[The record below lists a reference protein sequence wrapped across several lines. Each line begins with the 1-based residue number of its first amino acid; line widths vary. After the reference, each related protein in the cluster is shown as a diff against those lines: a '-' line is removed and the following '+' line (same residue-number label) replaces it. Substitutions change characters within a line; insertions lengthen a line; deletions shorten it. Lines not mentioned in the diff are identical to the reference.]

1 MQKSINSSVIVP
13 IFPLPIVLFPSIELP
28 LHIFEKRYRAMIDDV
43 VQADGAFG
51 VIRIEEGASSIAVT
65 GCLARIVDVTRLH
78 DGRMN
83 ILACGYQRFSV
94 LELLDGRPYR
104 QARVRA
110 LSESEPGVESYAV
123 AREVRA
129 ALDDIARLSSKL
141 QGHPT
146 DVLDDR
152 PSDPTALSYWIPARL
167 YGSPSEQQRLLD
179 MNTVLERLDAEYIL
193 LNETRNQLAAKTAL
207 KDAFS

>member
-1 MQKSINSSVIVP
+1 MNKARNRSKVIP
-13 IFPLPIVLFPSIELP
+13 IFPLPIVLFPSEELS
-28 LHIFEKRYRAMIDDV
+28 LHIFEKRYLAMIEDISE
-43 VQADGAFG
+43 ADGTFG
-51 VIRIEEGASSIAVT
+51 VIRVEEGANALSFT
-65 GCLARIVDVTRLH
+65 GCLARLVSVDRLH

-83 ILACGYQRFSV
+83 ILACGYQKFSV

-104 QARVRA
+104 QARVRTIEESA
-110 LSESEPGVESYAV
+110 PGRDSEEV
-123 AREVRA
+123 ARRLQT
-129 ALDDIARLSSKL
+129 ALDDIARLSAKL

-152 PSDPTALSYWIPARL
+152 PWDPTELSYWVPARL

-179 MNTVLERLDAEYIL
+179 MNTAYERLDAEYKL
-193 LNETRNQLAAKTAL
+193 LDETRKQLAAKTAL